1 MVSFFLFPLPKYNQ
15 SDILSYCLDPGPH
28 SWDKA
33 QPEIEGELS
42 PAQIEAA
49 KPILRAVVFD
59 FSGVSN
65 MDTTSIQNL
74 VDLRRVL
81 ERYAAGEVEFHF
93 ATILSPWI
101 KRLVFL
107 PDSSFTVPKTDVL
120 FPLFLTEHYLQEV
133 SDLVNKSLKDLS
145 KSHQ

>member
-1 MVSFFLFPLPKYNQ
+1 MVSFLFFVISRYRQ
-15 SDILSYCLDPGPH
+15 SDPFYHSIDPGPH
-28 SWDKA
+28 SWDKVH
-33 QPEIEGELS
+33 PVVEGELT

-101 KRLVFL
+101 KRLVI
-107 PDSSFTVPKTDVL
+107 FTLLVL
-120 FPLFLTEHYLQEV
+120 LAIFH
-133 SDLVNKSLKDLS
+133 
-145 KSHQ
+145 